1 MLAILQVTAP
11 FFALILCGYL
21 AARLRLLPE
30 NAVPALNTFV
40 LYFALPCLLFRF
52 SAYTPFGNLVN
63 LPVFFAYL
71 TTGLALFAAFVAI
84 SRFASAKACATPPLP
99 RSPRRGRTGA
109 TWASPCCPRFS
120 ARRRPRR

>member
-1 MLAILQVTAP
+1 VLAIFEVTAP

-21 AARLRLLPE
+21 AARLRLLPG
-30 NAVPALNTFV
+30 NAVPALNSFV

-63 LPVFFAYL
+63 LPVFFA
-71 TTGLALFAAFVAI
+71 AA
-84 SRFASAKACATPPLP
+84 RSARACATRRSA

-109 TWASPCCPRFS
+109 TWASPCCPRSS